1 MSAAKSNQPGLGE
14 DVSHSGDTRI
24 LDGVR
29 VIDCSEGIAGPVASM
44 MLAEAGADVIKVEQ
58 PGGDPSRAS
67 EGFRT
72 WNRSKRSVVLDLHDE
87 AGRDQLH
94 RLLAET
100 DVFVHGFGP
109 AMTAELGLTD
119 DELVDRHPQLITC
132 AVLGWPAGHPS
143 ADGPIDD
150 LLVSA
155 RLGLCDEQRGHR
167 EGPVF
172 LRFPFGSWCAV
183 YLCVIGVL
191 ARLIQR
197 ERGGAGGGFSGTE
210 HPRHQR
216 VDRSVGRRLC
226 QHDRALGHVAG

>member
-1 MSAAKSNQPGLGE
+1 MSAAESNQPGSGD

-24 LDGVR
+24 LDGIR

-94 RLLAET
+94 HLLAEA

-109 AMTAELGLTD
+109 AMATELGLTD
-119 DELVDRHPQLITC
+119 DELVGRHPQLITC
-132 AVLGWPAGHPS
+132 GRPVIPVPTVPSTTFWSVPGSGCATSSAGIGTDPCSSGSPS
-143 ADGPIDD
+143 AAG
-150 LLVSA
+150 A
-155 RLGLCDEQRGHR
+155 RSTS
-167 EGPVF
+167 P
-172 LRFPFGSWCAV
+172 PSGSSP
-183 YLCVIGVL
+183 G
-191 ARLIQR
+191 
-197 ERGGAGGGFSGTE
+197 
-210 HPRHQR
+210 
-216 VDRSVGRRLC
+216 
-226 QHDRALGHVAG
+226 